1 MALSPAL
8 EIVEL
13 LKVPAAE
20 PLMNEHV
27 LVSQRSGP
35 QDLEQSTVYRWN
47 DFATAFAQMATE
59 GIADNTFEAPTVKA
73 GLVNIALFLA
83 QCMHETIQYNACDEN
98 NWSIALGVPDYPL
111 TAACGQA
118 GQDYAQ
124 YKCAATESF
133 MECPIDNSM
142 MLQATTN
149 AAWGGAP
156 PPLFCAPA
164 SMTGNAAGRWSYTG
178 ECGPAGYN
186 TIPEFPQPY
195 ISQAV
200 VGNGQCNA
208 YEGQFS
214 GSVTNRAA
222 MRVKDVLIPMQL
234 TRLVVAFTTMS
245 KAAVGGD
252 VV

>member
-1 MALSPAL
+1 LLSPAL

-98 NWSIALGVPDYPL
+98 NWSIALGVPDYPSQPHVVKL
-111 TAACGQA
+111 AKIMHNTSARLPNPSWNAPSTTA
-118 GQDYAQ
+118 
-124 YKCAATESF
+124 
-133 MECPIDNSM
+133 
-142 MLQATTN
+142 
-149 AAWGGAP
+149 
-156 PPLFCAPA
+156 
-164 SMTGNAAGRWSYTG
+164 
-178 ECGPAGYN
+178 
-186 TIPEFPQPY
+186 
-195 ISQAV
+195 
-200 VGNGQCNA
+200 
-208 YEGQFS
+208 
-214 GSVTNRAA
+214 
-222 MRVKDVLIPMQL
+222 
-234 TRLVVAFTTMS
+234 
-245 KAAVGGD
+245 
-252 VV
+252 